1 MMRWAKSGRA
11 PRYLLGLLLLTV
23 TPVAWSAPV
32 TLNLKDADINALI
45 ASIAEIT
52 GRNFIVDPR
61 VNGRV
66 SVISSKPME
75 EDEIYRVFLSV
86 LAVHGFAAVPGEN
99 VTKIIPSANA
109 KQENIP
115 TLDAINGGGED
126 QVITRII
133 EVENVSAAQIV
144 PILRPLV
151 PPQGHLAAYA
161 ATNVLII
168 SDLAGNVERLAN
180 IIERMDQAS
189 NQQAEIVPLRH
200 ASATEVV
207 RLIEALEQQTTAN
220 PQAGPDVNPPRL
232 VADERTN
239 SILLS
244 GDQSDRLRLRAL
256 IAHLDTPLQRTGNTQ
271 VVYLRYARAPEMLP
285 ILQGLSQ
292 QLGDQQGNA
301 EGVITSSAEVN
312 IQADEATNALVITAP
327 PDTMRSLREVISQ
340 LDIRRAQVL
349 VEAVIAEISSEKVAE
364 LGIQWVALGE
374 SLAGFI
380 NFDGGISL
388 EGLAGAVLEEQISPG
403 LVPSGANVAAGSLS
417 GSNRFG
423 AIINAL
429 ASDADTNILSTPT
442 LVTLDNEEAE
452 IVVGQ
457 NVPFVTGNFT
467 TSTGGG
473 DAVGNPFQTI
483 ERQDVG
489 LTLKIKPQINEGNA
503 VQLEIEQ
510 EVSNVVP
517 TATALAQGPT
527 TNKRAI
533 RTNVLVEDS
542 QILVLG
548 GLIDTDLSETIQKVP
563 GLGDMPLVGNLFR
576 YRNTSR
582 AKRNLMIFLHPVI
595 LRDSDIGTLRTNDK
609 YAYIRQQQLA
619 ARQRGVA
626 LLPQV
631 ETPLLTPPEQVRA
644 QGSFTTPPTATAL
657 PVAAPAFTSQATDT
671 TAQAEKD
678 SRPFGFNSK

>member
-1 MMRWAKSGRA
+1 MQRLIPGTR
-11 PRYLLGLLLLTV
+11 PGFLLALLLASSL
-23 TPVAWSAPV
+23 AWGAPV

-61 VNGRV
+61 VSGRV
-66 SVISSKPME
+66 SVISSTPMD

-86 LAVHGFAAVPGEN
+86 LAVHGFAAVPGDN
-99 VTKIIPSANA
+99 VTKIVPAANA

-115 TLDAINGGGED
+115 TLDALNGGGED

-161 ATNVLII
+161 PTNVLIV
-168 SDLAGNVERLAN
+168 SDLAGNVERLSN
-180 IIERMDQAS
+180 IIRRMDQAS
-189 NQQAEIVPLRH
+189 NQQAEIIPLQH

-207 RLIEALEQQTTAN
+207 RLIEALEQQGPAN

-271 VVYLRYARAPEMLP
+271 VVYLRYARASELLSV
-285 ILQGLSQ
+285 LQGVSQ
-292 QLGDQQGNA
+292 QLEEQQGGA
-301 EGVITSSAEVN
+301 EGVPATGNPNID

-380 NFDGGISL
+380 NFEGGFNL
-388 EGLAGAVLEEQISPG
+388 EALAGAVLEERVTQG
-403 LVPSGANVAAGSLS
+403 LVPNGANLAAGNLT
-417 GSNRFG
+417 GANRFG

-467 TSTGGG
+467 TNTGGG
-473 DAVGNPFQTI
+473 GEAVGNPFQTI
-483 ERQDVG
+483 ERRDVG
-489 LTLKIKPQINEGNA
+489 LTLRIKPQINEGDA
-503 VQLEIEQ
+503 VQLQIEQ

-527 TNKRAI
+527 TNKRSI
-533 RTNVLVEDS
+533 RTNVLVEDG
-542 QILVLG
+542 QVLVLG
-548 GLIDTDLSETIQKVP
+548 GLIDNGLSETVQKVP
-563 GLGDMPLVGNLFR
+563 GLGDVPLVGNLFR

-582 AKRNLMIFLHPVI
+582 TKRNLMIFLHPVI
-595 LRDSDIGTLRTNDK
+595 LRDSNSGTLRTNDK
-609 YAYIRQQQLA
+609 YAYIRQQQMA
-619 ARQRGVA
+619 ARQRGVG
-626 LLPQV
+626 LLPEV
-631 ETPLLTPPEQVRA
+631 ETPVLTPPEQVRE
-644 QGSFTTPPTATAL
+644 QGSFTTSPS
-657 PVAAPAFTSQATDT
+657 APAFTTHS
-671 TAQAEKD
+671 TASEPESEPEPEVNFQ
-678 SRPFGFNSK
+678 PFGFNSK